1 MQPRRRAL
9 ALLALVLT
17 ATICTAPELCA
28 QDGKA
33 AVETAIMRV
42 FEGMHTANPDM
53 VRAVFAPDACFAVI
67 SASNGPAVIAAQTVD
82 GWIEAIGGSEGRWDE
97 QVYDLDINVDGD
109 MASPGYRTPSTSTAP
124 VGTAASIRS
133 SCCATPRGGGLRSS
147 PTHAGLR
154 TVRTRS
160 AGVSPAAAS
169 VLQW

>member
-9 ALLALVLT
+9 ALSALVLT

-53 VRAVFAPDACFAVI
+53 VRAVFAPDARFAVI

-109 MASPGYRTPSTSTAP
+109 MASRL
-124 VGTAASIRS
+124 GTVHLL
-133 SCCATPRGGGLRSS
+133 PRR
-147 PTHAGLR
+147 R
-154 TVRTRS
+154 RS
-160 AGVSPAAAS
+160 ALRHQFDRAAARRRG
-169 VLQW
+169 VEDYAALRHTPD

>member
-53 VRAVFAPDACFAVI
+53 VRAVFAPDARFAVI
-67 SASNGPAVIAAQTVD
+67 SVSNGPAGIAAQTVD

-109 MASPGYRTPSTSTAP
+109 MASAWVPYTFYLDGAGRHCGINSIELLRDAEGWRITQLSDTRRTENCPDP
-124 VGTAASIRS
+124 L
-133 SCCATPRGGGLRSS
+133 GGR
-147 PTHAGLR
+147 
-154 TVRTRS
+154 
-160 AGVSPAAAS
+160 
-169 VLQW
+169 

>member
-9 ALLALVLT
+9 ALSALVLT

-53 VRAVFAPDACFAVI
+53 VRAVFAPDARFAVI
-67 SASNGPAVIAAQTVD
+67 SVSNGPAVIAAQTVD

-109 MASPGYRTPSTSTAP
+109 MASAW
-124 VGTAASIRS
+124 V
-133 SCCATPRGGGLRSS
+133 PRR
-147 PTHAGLR
+147 R
-154 TVRTRS
+154 RS
-160 AGVSPAAAS
+160 ALRHQFDRAAARRQG
-169 VLQW
+169 VEDYAALRHTPD